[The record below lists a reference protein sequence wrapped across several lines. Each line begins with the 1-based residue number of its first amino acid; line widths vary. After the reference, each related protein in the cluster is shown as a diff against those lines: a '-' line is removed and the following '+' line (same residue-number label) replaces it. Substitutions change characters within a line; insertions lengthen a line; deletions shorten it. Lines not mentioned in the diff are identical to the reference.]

1 MKLIHGNLIS
11 FLVDASIPVL
21 EYATA
26 GSSGF
31 DVYASIKEP
40 INILPNERVLIPTG
54 IWLTAVDTS
63 LELQV
68 RSKSGLTLKK
78 GLVVANGV
86 GTIDSDYKI
95 TKFSTYSTDT
105 NEYTISDEDYKNKQ
119 IQVILHNI
127 SNDTQIIEPYS
138 KIAQIVLCPVMRE
151 YVLLNSNVRT
161 GGFGSTN

>member
-1 MKLIHGNLIS
+1 MKLTHGNLIS
-11 FLVDASIPVL
+11 FLVDANIPVL
-21 EYATA
+21 EYATT

-31 DVYASIKEP
+31 DVYASIKES

-78 GLVVANGV
+78 GLIVANGV

-95 TKFSTYSTDT
+95 TKFSTFSTDT

-127 SNDTQIIEPYS
+127 SNDAQVIEPYS

-151 YVLLNSNVRT
+151 YALLSSNVRT